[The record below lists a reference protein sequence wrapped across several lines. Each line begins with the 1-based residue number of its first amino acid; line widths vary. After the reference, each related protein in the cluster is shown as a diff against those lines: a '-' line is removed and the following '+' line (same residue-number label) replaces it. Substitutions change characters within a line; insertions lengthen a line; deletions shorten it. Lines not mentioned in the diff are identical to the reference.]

1 MKKITLLILLAFPF
15 LEARSQELTIPQLS
29 QYLSDS
35 PFLMSP
41 AYAGIGNLVKVRAN
55 GLSQWV
61 GIKDAPNTQSLSADV
76 RLGNRSGIG
85 MILYND
91 SNGETQQR
99 GGKVSFAHHLT
110 LDRHKD
116 QFLSLA
122 FSFNLNQFRIHIENF
137 DPNDDL
143 AIVGDK
149 ASSNPNF
156 DLGFLYRKERFYLSM
171 NASNLL
177 NKDFEA
183 FNSLY
188 EPNILRNY
196 YLYSGYSFRRHRR
209 DSFEVEPSI
218 FLQYFESDKR
228 SMTDTNIMFRWHGF
242 PGDFLSAGLTARFL
256 NDQLGKPLY
265 IAPMVGFKTGDFYF
279 GYSTQIIMNKIIG
292 YSYGTHQ
299 LTVGVDLMQ
308 GISNCTCTY

>member
-1 MKKITLLILLAFPF
+1 MKKITLLIFLLFSI
-15 LEARSQELTIPQLS
+15 LKTNGQELTIPQLS
-29 QYLSDS
+29 QYMSDS
-35 PFLMSP
+35 PYLMSP
-41 AYAGIGNLVKVRAN
+41 AYAGIGNFVKVRAN

-76 RLGNRSGIG
+76 RLGNRSGLG

-110 LDRHKD
+110 LDRHEN

-122 FSFNLNQFRIHIENF
+122 FSFNLNQFRINIENF

-156 DLGFLYRKERFYLSM
+156 DLGFLYRKQGFYLSM

-177 NKDFEA
+177 NKNFEV

-188 EPNILRNY
+188 EPNRLRNY
-196 YLYSGYSFRRHRR
+196 YLYTGYSFKRHKR
-209 DSFEVEPSI
+209 DKFEVEPSI
-218 FLQYFESDKR
+218 FLQYFESDQR
-228 SMTDTNIMFRWHGF
+228 SMTDTNIMFRWHH
-242 PGDFLSAGLTARFL
+242 FLDYFSLGLTLRFL

-265 IAPMVGFKTGDFYF
+265 VAPMAGFKAGDFYF
-279 GYSTQIIMNKIIG
+279 GYSNQIIMNQILG

-299 LTVGVDLMQ
+299 ITVGLNLLQ